1 MHDHP
6 AVAHRPREQMIVVHA
21 PLAEFEW
28 PRTILH
34 HNHHHDAVK
43 QQLDRWMKE
52 AKGGQQ

>member
-1 MHDHP
+1 MTILLSRI
-6 AVAHRPREQMIVVHA
+6 VPREQMIVVHA

-28 PRTILH
+28 PRTILR